1 MLKIRKIESGDNVVL
16 TYIIRE
22 VLASFGAVGEGYAYA
37 DWSTEHMFEAY
48 CAPGRMYWVVE
59 EDGEVKGG
67 GGFAELEGESDVCEI
82 QKMYFLPE
90 IRGKG
95 MGKAI
100 MDRALREAKKYGYKR
115 AYLETLPNMNVAK
128 GVYEKCGFIYLNG
141 RLGKT
146 GHHKCHV
153 WMLKEL

>member
-1 MLKIRKIESGDNVVL
+1 MLKIRKIESGDNL
-16 TYIIRE
+16 ALSQIIRE

-48 CAPGRMYWVVE
+48 SAPGRMYWVVE

-67 GGFAELEGESDVCEI
+67 GGFAELEGEPDVCEI
-82 QKMYFLPE
+82 QKMYLLDE

-100 MDRALREAKKYGYKR
+100 LEKALSEAKKAGYKK
-115 AYLETLPNMNVAK
+115 AYLETLPNMDVAK
-128 GVYEKCGFIYLNG
+128 RVYEQYGFIYLNG